1 MFVELSVEVIYTQFS
16 GVREFIEICQVAAYC
31 T

>member
-1 MFVELSVEVIYTQFS
+1 MFIELDVEVIYTQFS
-16 GVREFIEICQVAAYC
+16 GTREYLEIFQVTAYF